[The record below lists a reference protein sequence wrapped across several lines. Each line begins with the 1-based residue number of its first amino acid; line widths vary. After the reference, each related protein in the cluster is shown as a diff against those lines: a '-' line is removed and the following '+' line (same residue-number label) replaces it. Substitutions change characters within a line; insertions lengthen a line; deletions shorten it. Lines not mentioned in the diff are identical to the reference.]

1 MHSIQAEAGSALP
14 GSRAWGL
21 TPQLEEEEKVTLEKT
36 EDGRL
41 GEIQSAMVEA
51 AGSLGG
57 FLVKMVSYRCQFLGK
72 ENLRQY

>member
-1 MHSIQAEAGSALP
+1 MHNIQAEAGSALP
-14 GSRAWGL
+14 GSRAWEL
-21 TPQLEEEEKVTLEKT
+21 TPQLEEEKVTLEKT